1 LREKCHVY
9 VNTFQNLKHL
19 ETILIYYLVLIVWG
33 TSLGVCEKE
42 KEGKTYNHGICLEQ
56 QWFNLTYMAL
66 NPKPKGLIQSFCSSL
81 KHLWWPKKARHIF
94 PSTPWKESLEL
105 MTCGSYNTESK
116 FTSCYLEGPLGF
128 KSSNHLCLLALPTTK
143 ALKDIVFRFII
154 EYSSLRDF
162 YRPLHNRSIFI
173 WGFLKDD
180 ILACVETWRLVIIE
194 L

>member
-1 LREKCHVY
+1 VRKKKRERAITMV
-9 VNTFQNLKHL
+9 F
-19 ETILIYYLVLIVWG
+19 VWSNNDL
-33 TSLGVCEKE
+33 TP
-42 KEGKTYNHGICLEQ
+42 
-56 QWFNLTYMAL
+56 TYMAL

-128 KSSNHLCLLALPTTK
+128 KSSNSLFSHSFAAGDSIEKAVTLGNHLCLLALPTTK

-154 EYSSLRDF
+154 EYSRLRDF
-162 YRPLHNRSIFI
+162 YRPLHNRSILI
-173 WGFLKDD
+173 
-180 ILACVETWRLVIIE
+180 
-194 L
+194 